1 MTIASLVVDIA
12 AQTASLQRSVDQA
25 NAKLESVVGIAG
37 KVGAALA
44 GAFAVTK
51 IIGMGEQV
59 IDFAGKLTDLS
70 AKTGISTTG
79 LQKLGAAVEQSGV
92 SLDAVSNA
100 TTKLALNLIEGDKS
114 AVGALGQLGLS
125 VSELK
130 TMAPEQQF
138 LKVADAIG
146 GIQNPTEKAWAAMQ
160 VFGKGG
166 AELLSALDGN
176 MEAAASQA
184 EKLGL
189 IIDEKTVAAAD
200 NFGDQLGLLGKQLM
214 GIVATVVGPLLPA
227 LSALGN
233 VLAWVGR
240 DILQPV
246 LGASIKVVMT
256 LLAGF
261 WEQLTGVL
269 GGLAELGSKIP
280 GVGGKFA
287 EMSTWLKNSS
297 KASGDYLAQLWDN
310 TAKVEQSAVKAAP
323 ALLGLG
329 DASEK
334 VGEKAGKAAPKLEA
348 LESVMRRIASVQ
360 NSTAN
365 GLYSRGP
372 AFDDVDAYL
381 ARLTAV
387 SDQMRTIE
395 QGAVG
400 STLSV
405 GVQLDIESAKSALDT
420 LNIMASKT
428 FGGILSSAVADLPQL
443 LQRAFTGGGGAMGA
457 MKAFASKIG
466 GGLGEGLFNA
476 GGALNGLGNKLT
488 GIFGSAFGLALP
500 GIGNALG
507 ALAGPLFGKL
517 TGKIAGIFSST
528 EKQVN
533 PVRQAFVDA
542 AGGLATLN
550 ERAAGAGVTL
560 QALLDAK
567 NPKQYE
573 AAVRDL
579 NKAFEA
585 HDKVLSDID
594 SGVSG
599 VVASYRSAGGSI
611 PDALKNSI
619 QSLTTM
625 KGLTD
630 AQKSALSGLV
640 ADARPNF
647 EALEQTAAGYG
658 ITLAGLGPQF
668 AQGRLEDSAAK
679 IFSDFTA
686 LKSAG
691 ADVGGVLLGMSDKI
705 GKLVQDSVQFGTA
718 IPDNMQPL
726 IQNLIDAGKLT
737 DASGKA
743 IKDIGGIKFEESPVS
758 KGFDTLA
765 QSIDRLV
772 STLTNTL
779 PRALDNLPDETDLN
793 VNINYNENGRPSGLA
808 DPLRDVD
815 VTPMADG
822 GMGRVTRPTLF
833 LAGEAGAEDFAF
845 SGGGRSFRSGGGSAS
860 LDTSGLSAKLDQVN
874 EQQTR
879 LNDYMTGTFARD
891 LARATRDE
899 VQKVAWRKRY

>member
-12 AQTASLQRSVDQA
+12 ANQASLVRAVDQA
-25 NAKLESVVGIAG
+25 NAKLDSITGIAA
-37 KVGAALA
+37 KVGTALA

-92 SLDAVSNA
+92 SLDAVSGA
-100 TTKLALNLIEGDKS
+100 TTKLARNLIEGDKS

-125 VSELK
+125 VAELK

-176 MEAAASQA
+176 MEAAATQA

-246 LGASIKVVMT
+246 LGVSIKVVMT

-269 GGLAELGSKIP
+269 GGLADLGAKIP

-310 TAKVEQSAVKAAP
+310 TDKVEQSAVKAAP
-323 ALLGLG
+323 ALRGLG

-334 VGEKAGKAAPKLEA
+334 AGRQAETHAAKLETLA
-348 LESVMRRIASVQ
+348 SLMDKANRIAA
-360 NSTAN
+360 STSA
-365 GLYSRGP
+365 GIYSKKNDLGES
-372 AFDDVDAYL
+372 AVDAEI
-381 ARLTAV
+381 ARAKASSEALQKAETLDPARGLSKIGTLV
-387 SDQMRTIE
+387 SRPLEDAIGPSFAQRI
-395 QGAVG
+395 GA
-400 STLSV
+400 
-405 GVQLDIESAKSALDT
+405 K
-420 LNIMASKT
+420 
-428 FGGILSSAVADLPQL
+428 LPQTL
-443 LQRAFTGGGGAMGA
+443 MSAFTGGGNAL
-457 MKAFASKIG
+457 KSIG
-466 GGLGEGLFNA
+466 GLFGGQIGQSLMGDGKSGLGGMLTSKLGSMV
-476 GGALNGLGNKLT
+476 GGTL
-488 GIFGSAFGLALP
+488 SAALP
-500 GIGNALG
+500 GIGTLLG
-507 ALAGPLFGKL
+507 PLAGKL
-517 TGKIAGIFSST
+517 MGSLVGKIFSNP

-533 PVRQAFVDA
+533 PVRQAFIDA
-542 AGGLATLN
+542 GGGLAVMNQKAAEAGTTMRAVLDARTPEAYKKAIDDLNAAFEFQDNAMKTLD
-550 ERAAGAGVTL
+550 ETVKRYGFTL
-560 QALLDAK
+560 DELGPAMQRQALDTQAQGLYQD
-567 NPKQYE
+567 
-573 AAVRDL
+573 
-579 NKAFEA
+579 F
-585 HDKVLSDID
+585 KVLTSAGLEID
-594 SGVSG
+594 TVLGRMGTSINEF
-599 VVASYRSAGGSI
+599 VASSLRTGTEIPSAMAPMLQRMVEMG
-611 PDALKNSI
+611 
-619 QSLTTM
+619 T
-625 KGLTD
+625 LTD
-630 AQKSALSGLV
+630 ANGNIIT
-640 ADARPNF
+640 D
-647 EALEQTAAGYG
+647 LEQSGVRFSMTMSEGFTKMIQSVDQLTRA
-658 ITLAGLGPQF
+658 ISRGLG
-668 AQGRLEDSAAK
+668 
-679 IFSDFTA
+679 
-686 LKSAG
+686 
-691 ADVGGVLLGMSDKI
+691 V
-705 GKLVQDSVQFGTA
+705 
-718 IPDNMQPL
+718 
-726 IQNLIDAGKLT
+726 
-737 DASGKA
+737 
-743 IKDIGGIKFEESPVS
+743 
-758 KGFDTLA
+758 
-765 QSIDRLV
+765 
-772 STLTNTL
+772 
-779 PRALDNLPDETDLN
+779 ALDNLPTETNIDVN
-793 VNINYNENGRPSGLA
+793 VRYNADGALPDSIA
-808 DPLRDVD
+808 DPMRDINLY
-815 VTPMADG
+815 PMADG
-822 GMGRVTRPTLF
+822 GVGRVTRPTLF

-845 SGGGRSFRSGGGSAS
+845 SGGGRSFRTGGSAS

-879 LNDYMTGTFARD
+879 LNDYMTGLFARD

>member
-12 AQTASLQRSVDQA
+12 ANQASLVRAVDQA
-25 NAKLESVVGIAG
+25 NAKLDSITGIAA
-37 KVGAALA
+37 KVGTALA

-92 SLDAVSNA
+92 SLDAVSGA
-100 TTKLALNLIEGDKS
+100 TTKLARNLIEGDKS

-125 VSELK
+125 VAELK
-130 TMAPEQQF
+130 AMAPEQQF

-176 MEAAASQA
+176 MEAAATQA

-269 GGLAELGSKIP
+269 GGLADLGAKIP

-310 TAKVEQSAVKAAP
+310 TDKVEQSAVKAAP
-323 ALLGLG
+323 ALRGLG
-329 DASEK
+329 QASDSANKDAK
-334 VGEKAGKAAPKLEA
+334 KLTDE
-348 LESVMRRIASVQ
+348 
-360 NSTAN
+360 
-365 GLYSRGP
+365 
-372 AFDDVDAYL
+372 L
-381 ARLTAV
+381 ARLEEKINAINASAATGLYNRGSAG
-387 SDQMRTIE
+387 DFGA
-395 QGAVG
+395 GAVEAEIKRVQALIDAQDKARAIELG
-400 STLSV
+400 TAGGVVAV

-420 LNIMASKT
+420 LNEMARTS
-428 FGGILSSAVADLPQL
+428 FGGILNSVVGRLPQT
-443 LQRAFTGGGGAMGA
+443 LQSAFTGGGGFAGA
-457 MKAFASKIG
+457 GKAIASQIG
-466 GGLGEGLFNA
+466 GSLGGKLFEA
-476 GGALNGLGNKLT
+476 GGMLNGLGNKLAGT
-488 GIFGSAFGLALP
+488 FGSALGIALP
-500 GIGNALG
+500 GIGTAIG
-507 ALAGPLFGKL
+507 ALAGPLLGKL
-517 TGKIAGIFSST
+517 TGKIAGIFKNT
-528 EKQVN
+528 EKEVN
-533 PVRQAFVDA
+533 PIRQAFIDA
-542 AGGLATLN
+542 GGGLAVMN
-550 ERAAGAGVTL
+550 QKAAEAGVTMRAVL
-560 QALLDAK
+560 DARTPEAYKKAIDDLNAAFEFQDNAMKTLDETVKRYGFTIDELGPAMQRQALDKQAQQLYQDFQVLTAAGLNVDTVLGKMGGSIQDFVTQSLRTGTEIPIAMQPMLQKMVELGQLTDA
-567 NPKQYE
+567 NGNIITNLE
-573 AAVRDL
+573 
-579 NKAFEA
+579 
-585 HDKVLSDID
+585 D
-594 SGVSG
+594 SGVSFAMTMSQG
-599 VVASYRSAGGSI
+599 FQELMKSV
-611 PDALKNSI
+611 DK
-619 QSLTTM
+619 LTQ
-625 KGLTD
+625 
-630 AQKSALSGLV
+630 AI
-640 ADARPNF
+640 AR
-647 EALEQTAAGYG
+647 
-658 ITLAGLGPQF
+658 GLG
-668 AQGRLEDSAAK
+668 
-679 IFSDFTA
+679 
-686 LKSAG
+686 
-691 ADVGGVLLGMSDKI
+691 V
-705 GKLVQDSVQFGTA
+705 
-718 IPDNMQPL
+718 
-726 IQNLIDAGKLT
+726 
-737 DASGKA
+737 
-743 IKDIGGIKFEESPVS
+743 
-758 KGFDTLA
+758 
-765 QSIDRLV
+765 
-772 STLTNTL
+772 
-779 PRALDNLPDETDLN
+779 ALDNLPTETDLN

-860 LDTSGLSAKLDQVN
+860 IDTSGLSAKLDQVN

-879 LNDYMTGTFARD
+879 LNDYMTGMFARD

>member
-1 MTIASLVVDIA
+1 MATIATLIVDIA
-12 AQTASLQRSVDQA
+12 ANQSQLIKDVDQIGS
-25 NAKLESVVGIAG
+25 KLDSLGGMAG
-37 KVGAALA
+37 KLA
-44 GAFAVTK
+44 GAFGLAFSVDAAIGFGQALMDDADALVRMSDQTGISIDGLNRLQAAADDAGNGIDQITAAVLK
-51 IIGMGEQV
+51 MEDKVASGDLAAGNALKAIGLSIADIRTLAPDQQFIAISEGLRQIEDPAEQV
-59 IDFAGKLTDLS
+59 RLATDLFGKTGAQVLPTLKRGFDDLKDSAVGMSEDTARALDDAGDTITRWGRTVKGVSAEALVAMGRWVQAGLNPTQLVLQDMQRTAEQAAASTKKLTDSLGGPALAAG
-70 AKTGISTTG
+70 AKAIAPSMDEIDRAIKQAEKDQRA
-79 LQKLGAAVEQSGV
+79 LEVAQREARRASELAEAQAKREAAARTINADALTKEIRLLKARAGGTQLTEVLPE
-92 SLDAVSNA
+92 LDPAR
-100 TTKLALNLIEGDKS
+100 
-114 AVGALGQLGLS
+114 GLS
-125 VSELK
+125 KIGKLVSRPL
-130 TMAPEQQF
+130 
-138 LKVADAIG
+138 ADAIG
-146 GIQNPTEKAWAAMQ
+146 PSFAQQIGAKLPQTIQSALQGGGSVMKSIGGL
-160 VFGKGG
+160 FGGQIGKSLMGDGKSGLGG
-166 AELLSALDGN
+166 MLTSKLGSMVGGTLSA
-176 MEAAASQA
+176 
-184 EKLGL
+184 
-189 IIDEKTVAAAD
+189 
-200 NFGDQLGLLGKQLM
+200 
-214 GIVATVVGPLLPA
+214 
-227 LSALGN
+227 
-233 VLAWVGR
+233 
-240 DILQPV
+240 
-246 LGASIKVVMT
+246 
-256 LLAGF
+256 
-261 WEQLTGVL
+261 
-269 GGLAELGSKIP
+269 
-280 GVGGKFA
+280 
-287 EMSTWLKNSS
+287 
-297 KASGDYLAQLWDN
+297 
-310 TAKVEQSAVKAAP
+310 
-323 ALLGLG
+323 
-329 DASEK
+329 
-334 VGEKAGKAAPKLEA
+334 
-348 LESVMRRIASVQ
+348 
-360 NSTAN
+360 
-365 GLYSRGP
+365 
-372 AFDDVDAYL
+372 
-381 ARLTAV
+381 
-387 SDQMRTIE
+387 
-395 QGAVG
+395 
-400 STLSV
+400 
-405 GVQLDIESAKSALDT
+405 
-420 LNIMASKT
+420 
-428 FGGILSSAVADLPQL
+428 
-443 LQRAFTGGGGAMGA
+443 
-457 MKAFASKIG
+457 
-466 GGLGEGLFNA
+466 
-476 GGALNGLGNKLT
+476 
-488 GIFGSAFGLALP
+488 ALP
-500 GIGNALG
+500 GIGAIVG
-507 ALAGPLFGKL
+507 PLAGKL
-517 TGKIAGIFSST
+517 LGSLAGKIFSNP

-533 PVRQAFVDA
+533 PVRQAFIDA
-542 AGGLATLN
+542 GGGLAAMN
-550 ERAAGAGVTL
+550 QKAAEAGVTMR
-560 QALLDAK
+560 AVLDAK

-779 PRALDNLPDETDLN
+779 PRALDNLPDETNLD

-879 LNDYMTGTFARD
+879 LNDYMTGLFARD